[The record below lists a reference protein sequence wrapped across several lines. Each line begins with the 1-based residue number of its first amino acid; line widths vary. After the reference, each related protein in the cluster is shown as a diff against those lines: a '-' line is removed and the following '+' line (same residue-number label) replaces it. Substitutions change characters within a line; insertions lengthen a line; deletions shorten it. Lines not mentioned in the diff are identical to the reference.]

1 LSLGF
6 AAARPGSE
14 ESGKREKRGRFPL
27 TLIPAILIALGVAV
41 VLATTLRTQRLIHLL
56 NSRGAWTSV
65 RNLTLFFA
73 VGYAVYAVFLILGRP
88 FNRDL
93 IVGEVFLLAAVF
105 MYLVVRFAYG
115 TIRDIMRLDE
125 FEQLVNTDELTG
137 LFNRRAIGF
146 LINEEFRK
154 ARQFGFPLS
163 IALVDIDQCH
173 DIQEKHGRPIVDR
186 ILKRSGEILRQKL
199 RQIDLIGRF
208 GDEQFLCVL
217 PGTAD
222 EGAVMAG
229 ARIRTAIRAI
239 RFIYDDEGGLIPD
252 PRPDQF
258 RDEAVELSASVGVIT
273 LNQDIESTHEMLEAA
288 ALALEHARERGGN
301 RVIAH
306 GSLGEETEEGPGTAE
321 FPGSE
326 QTAVD

>member
-1 LSLGF
+1 M
-6 AAARPGSE
+6 
-14 ESGKREKRGRFPL
+14 
-27 TLIPAILIALGVAV
+27 TLIPAFLIAVGIVI
-41 VLATTLRTQRLIHLL
+41 VLATTMKTQHLIHLL
-56 NSRGAWTSV
+56 NKRGAWTSV
-65 RNLTLFFA
+65 RNLTFFFA
-73 VGYAVYAVFLILGRP
+73 VGYAAYAAFLLLGRP
-88 FNRDL
+88 FNKDL
-93 IVGEVFLLAAVF
+93 IVGEVFLLSAVF

-115 TIRDIMRLDE
+115 TIRDIMHLDE

-137 LFNRRAIGF
+137 LFNRRAISF
-146 LINEEFRK
+146 LMNEEFRK

-163 IALVDIDQCH
+163 VALVDIDQCH
-173 DIQEKHGRPIVDR
+173 DILEKHGRPIVDR
-186 ILKRSGEILRQKL
+186 ILKRSGEILRHKL

-258 RDEAVELSASVGVIT
+258 RDEAVELSTSVGVVT
-273 LNQDIESTHEMLEAA
+273 LNQDLESTHEMLEAA
-288 ALALEHARERGGN
+288 ALALERAREKGGN
-301 RVIAH
+301 RVMAH
-306 GSLGEETEEGPGTAE
+306 GVSDEVSGEDDKSTGTPETEVTA
-321 FPGSE
+321 S
-326 QTAVD
+326 D